1 MKNCIAGVCIM
12 NRLKLMAA
20 AVLLLSGVGLVLAR
34 EGAVVVP
41 LHLGPALAAVD
52 SEHATLTLQVDYLS
66 APDGR
71 LLHRGSEER
80 IRWVNGEPLLFLG
93 SGGQPLPAEVLARPS
108 VWVRLSRQGRE
119 IPGSPFTVNPLAGSF
134 RLTGDLENLLLLAE
148 KAAGTVDA
156 TYLVAV
162 MSYMAGNLDYLDLEA
177 TSYAITGVGPV
188 IDSAGR
194 WVGDPTGLV
203 GPAGPTGPQGPQ
215 GDPGVPGPTG
225 PQGLAG
231 ETGPTGPTGPEGP
244 SGAPGPTGPVG
255 PTGPQGEPG
264 LPGLLPDGAAA
275 GNTPYWDGSAWVTDS
290 GNLHNAGGSVG
301 VGTATPDA
309 SAKLEVSST
318 SQGFL
323 PPRLTT
329 AQMLA
334 IASPAT
340 GLIVFNTDLDSLY
353 CTVGGKW
360 RPLSWSDKPSPG
372 QVVET
377 DGIVGALRFAPRG
390 FFIQG
395 SPESEPCRE
404 TVGSCQSESQFTHTL
419 TRDLLVMETEVTR
432 QMWADLKAL
441 QTSLPGDPSNT
452 GASPTMDH
460 PANSMTWW
468 ETLLFANLLSVQNG
482 LTRCYYADETFTTP
496 IDATNYIAGPYYC
509 DWTANGYRLPCE
521 GEWEYVCRAGTT
533 SPFWFAEPNYNSDSC
548 DSCTSGL
555 LPNLEAAS
563 WFCANSAGSA
573 HAVGL
578 KAASP
583 WGLKDVYGNVW
594 EWCWDWC
601 GTYPGMSVDYRGPT
615 TGSVKILRGSCW
627 HMDIPTY
634 NRSAMRGIDNPNGRG
649 FGYGFRLVRTLP

>member
-1 MKNCIAGVCIM
+1 M

-20 AVLLLSGVGLVLAR
+20 AVLLMSGVGLVLAR

-80 IRWVNGEPLLFLG
+80 VRWVNGEPLLFLG
-93 SGGQPLPAEVLARPS
+93 SGGQPLPAEVLARPA
-108 VWVRLSRQGRE
+108 VWVRLYRQGRE
-119 IPGSPFTVNPLAGSF
+119 IPGSPFTVNPPAGSF

-162 MSYMAGNLDYLDLEA
+162 MSYMAGNVDYLDLEA
-177 TSYAITGVGPV
+177 TSYAVTGVGPV

-244 SGAPGPTGPVG
+244 SGAPGPTGPAG

-301 VGTATPDA
+301 VGTVTPAT
-309 SAKLEVSST
+309 SAKLEVNST
-318 SQGFL
+318 FQGFL

-329 AQMLA
+329 DQMLN
-334 IASPAT
+334 IDTPAE
-340 GLIVFNTDLDSLY
+340 GLIIFNTELRRLFCFADAD
-353 CTVGGKW
+353 W
-360 RPLSWSDKPSPG
+360 RAFNWSEQPSAG
-372 QVVET
+372 QVVAT
-377 DGIVGALRFAPRG
+377 DSIVGQLRYVPRG
-390 FFIQG
+390 FFRQG
-395 SPESEPCRE
+395 SPASEPCRE
-404 TVGSCQSESQFTHTL
+404 PSGSCEGETQFTHTL
-419 TRDLLVMETEVTR
+419 TLDLLVMETEVTR

-468 ETLLFANLLSVQNG
+468 ETLLFANLLSVQSG
-482 LTRCYYADETFTTP
+482 LTPCYYADETFTTP
-496 IDATNYIAGPYYC
+496 IDATNYNTGSYYC
-509 DWTANGYRLPCE
+509 DWAADGYRLPSE
-521 GEWEYVCRAGTT
+521 GERERFCRAGTT
-533 SPFWFAEPNYNSDSC
+533 TPFWFAEPNFDGDVC
-548 DSCTSGL
+548 TSCTAGL
-555 LPNLEAAS
+555 LPGLESAA
-563 WFCANSAGSA
+563 WFCANADGSA
-573 HAVGL
+573 HAVGQ
-578 KAASP
+578 KAANP
-583 WGLKDVYGNVW
+583 WGLKDVIGNVW

-601 GTYPGMSVDYRGPT
+601 GAYPGRSVDYRGPASGT
-615 TGSVKILRGSCW
+615 AKILRGGGWYTDAAQVS
-627 HMDIPTY
+627 
-634 NRSAMRGIDNPNGRG
+634 RSAFRGRDYPGGRG